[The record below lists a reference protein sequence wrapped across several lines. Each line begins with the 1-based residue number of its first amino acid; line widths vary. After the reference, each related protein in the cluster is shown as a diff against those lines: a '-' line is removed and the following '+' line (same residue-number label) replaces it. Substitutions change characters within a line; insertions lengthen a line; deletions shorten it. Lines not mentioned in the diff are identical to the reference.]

1 MEDGKL
7 NHRSG
12 RARAPTAKVKPLYWT
27 VADGRLQFASE
38 IKALLI
44 DQRGWLRGPLED
56 ALEETFASRRFRER
70 PWFEPTALDAL
81 LAAAREGRG
90 SPELLWRPFAVE
102 RWLRLLVDPLRLEIE
117 PGPAPDRPAQVTQL
131 EQTVAVG

>member
-70 PWFEPTALDAL
+70 PWF
-81 LAAAREGRG
+81 
-90 SPELLWRPFAVE
+90 
-102 RWLRLLVDPLRLEIE
+102 
-117 PGPAPDRPAQVTQL
+117 
-131 EQTVAVG
+131 